1 MMLNTHKILAVKFIE
16 NIDDNKMSLIKEKH
30 FVWGNIKPDCVSKYK
45 FHKHYLD
52 ESFPMIIRKI
62 QFLST
67 LSITYIYR
75 SYSLNKFNQEL
86 GVICHFLCDYFCVP
100 HNQRWE
106 FKTPTI
112 VKDHLLYEKDLN
124 KFLKDFTLKSNLEPD
139 LSLANIEK
147 FILNCQKEYESTTSF
162 ENDLVF
168 SYFICNSI
176 INFIFDR
183 IFYNESL
190 SMITA
195 KVV

>member
-1 MMLNTHKILAVKFIE
+1 M
-16 NIDDNKMSLIKEKH
+16 
-30 FVWGNIKPDCVSKYK
+30 C
-45 FHKHYLD
+45 
-52 ESFPMIIRKI
+52 IRDR
-62 QFLST
+62 FLST

-124 KFLKDFTLKSNLEPD
+124 KFLKDFTIKSNLEPD